1 MTKSVK
7 KQSNDGG
14 DGPARPDTKRC
25 YEASVSR
32 ISVMLAQT
40 ANEAGYNLQK
50 QLQNHTQTQYNKAD
64 ISSGKMWI
72 TK

>member
-14 DGPARPDTKRC
+14 GGSALADTKRC

-32 ISVMLAQT
+32 NGVMLAQT
-40 ANEAGYNLQK
+40 ANEVGYNLQK

-64 ISSGKMWI
+64 ISSGKIWI